1 MQMPT
6 PSSRQESDALS
17 IVIQERR
24 NQRDLCD
31 DLEQIADQLGGPVDS
46 RLCAFVLKRLR
57 HDMPLYHRDE
67 EVLFE
72 VLQTHEEDGV
82 IARCVELVFLEHAVQ
97 ESYLLDLA
105 EPLGDIVGGKKIYN
119 MDTVGYMLRCCFEG
133 IRTHLN
139 WEDATLLG
147 GELHVIADAYA
158 EKLAAGIARNRS
170 VLARHLNIAH

>member
-1 MQMPT
+1 MPT

-17 IVIQERR
+17 IIIQERR

-31 DLEQIADQLGGPVDS
+31 DLEQVADQLGGPVDS
-46 RLCAFVLKRLR
+46 RLCAFVLKSLR
-57 HDMPLYHRDE
+57 RDMPLYHRDE

-72 VLQTHEEDGV
+72 VLQTHEEDDGV

-105 EPLGDIVGGKKIYN
+105 EPLGDIVAGKKIYN

-139 WEDATLLG
+139 WEDATLLDDR
-147 GELHVIADAYA
+147 LHVIAYAYA

-170 VLARHLNIAH
+170 VLACHLRIAH